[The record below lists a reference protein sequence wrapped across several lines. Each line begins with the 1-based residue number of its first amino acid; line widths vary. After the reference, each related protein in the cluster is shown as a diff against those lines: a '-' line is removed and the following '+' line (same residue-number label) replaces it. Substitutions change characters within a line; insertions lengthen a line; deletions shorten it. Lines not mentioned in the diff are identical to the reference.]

1 MDRIVLY
8 PAQYARGDIAG
19 DIATCTAIL
28 QEAASFVF
36 SLPELRAGTFFIP
49 AVETQPGYRVFNP
62 PDHRVIVGEP
72 ATLRLERPYMVAFY
86 GIRTPDP
93 DGLISEDL
101 LGVDNRLIGSL
112 VAFGVGLYNTASWQG
127 EYKNTAVLPD
137 AAASQRWAEENSLH
151 QAAVQNLAPRS
162 YQKILKFTG
171 YVDGWPWDCRVA
183 VDEVVLLQG

>member
-1 MDRIVLY
+1 MGLGIVTPIVNGGKMDQIVLY

-86 GIRTPDP
+86 GSDARP
-93 DGLISEDL
+93 GWAH
-101 LGVDNRLIGSL
+101 LG
-112 VAFGVGLYNTASWQG
+112 
-127 EYKNTAVLPD
+127 
-137 AAASQRWAEENSLH
+137 
-151 QAAVQNLAPRS
+151 RS
-162 YQKILKFTG
+162 ARG
-171 YVDGWPWDCRVA
+171 R
-183 VDEVVLLQG
+183 